1 VTCSI
6 FISLCAPT
14 LTDEMPTGRRRAKVS
29 EAERLRRE
37 RQQKAASRPIGEE
50 TAQEAERRRWR
61 EARDASARR
70 RFGR

>member
-1 VTCSI
+1 
-6 FISLCAPT
+6 
-14 LTDEMPTGRRRAKVS
+14 MPTGRRRAKVS